1 MDSVRWGLIS
11 TANINRRI
19 IRAIRKSKRGIL
31 EAVASRNQ
39 SKADKYAQKW
49 EIPRAYGSYQD
60 MINSGKVD
68 AVYISLPNHL
78 HAEWSIKA
86 LQAGLHVLC
95 EKPFAL
101 TLEEVDLMC
110 RESHNNHLVL
120 AEAFMY
126 RHHPQTKIVG
136 EWVRS
141 GKLGKIMMVQSTF
154 AFPITNKQDIR
165 LVPEYGGGSL
175 WDVGVYPISFAQFIY
190 GGPPKWVFGS
200 QMIGNSG
207 VDEVFTGQMYYSSNQ
222 NNASSF
228 AQISSSFRTPF
239 YTRAEVI
246 GTEGRLSLNR
256 PFVSLE
262 PAGKL
267 IFEPRIGDP
276 ELIQVPQKDLYL
288 GQIEDMH
295 KAILDREQIY
305 LSLEETRNHI
315 KTVLALYDSAQK
327 RKIINL

>member
-200 QMIGNSG
+200 QM
-207 VDEVFTGQMYYSSNQ
+207 
-222 NNASSF
+222 
-228 AQISSSFRTPF
+228 
-239 YTRAEVI
+239 
-246 GTEGRLSLNR
+246 
-256 PFVSLE
+256 
-262 PAGKL
+262 
-267 IFEPRIGDP
+267 
-276 ELIQVPQKDLYL
+276 
-288 GQIEDMH
+288 
-295 KAILDREQIY
+295 
-305 LSLEETRNHI
+305 
-315 KTVLALYDSAQK
+315 
-327 RKIINL
+327 